1 MLLGIFP
8 LKSTGMWVPH
18 SVWNLSFSPM
28 CLEHVQLYILR
39 DWLYLESADPHHHMQ
54 ELEK

>member
-8 LKSTGMWVPH
+8 LKSDGMWVPR

-28 CLEHVQLYILR
+28 CLEDAQLYILK

>member
-8 LKSTGMWVPH
+8 LKSDGMWLPR

-28 CLEHVQLYILR
+28 CLEDAQLYILK

>member
-8 LKSTGMWVPH
+8 LKSTGMWVPC
-18 SVWNLSFSPM
+18 SVWNLSFSSL
-28 CLEHVQLYILR
+28 CLEDVQLYILR